1 MGRYISTTGTSS
13 SVIVEKSTT
22 YTAKVNER
30 VIANTSGGAWTLTMP
45 AVAGLLVNDV
55 VQVIAPT
62 GSYSSNNLTVARN
75 GAKIQNLNEDL
86 TMNINNVAIT
96 FIYTGTTYGWL
107 MSGT

>member
-30 VIANTSGGAWTLTMP
+30 VVANTTGGAWTLTLP
-45 AVAGLLVNDV
+45 VSTGLLVNDV
-55 VQVIAPT
+55 VQIIDPT
-62 GSYSSNNLTVARN
+62 GSYSTNNLTVARN

>member
-30 VIANTSGGAWTLTMP
+30 VVANTTGGAWTLTLP
-45 AVAGLLVNDV
+45 VSTGLLVNDV
-55 VQVIAPT
+55 VQIIDPT
-62 GSYSSNNLTVARN
+62 GSYATNNLTVARN
-75 GAKIQNLNEDL
+75 GSKIQNLNEDL

-96 FIYTGTTYGWL
+96 FIYTGTSYGWV

>member
-13 SVIVEKSTT
+13 SVIVEKSGS

-30 VIANTSGGAWTLTMP
+30 VVANTSGGAWTLTLP
-45 AVAGLLVNDV
+45 VSTSLLVNDV
-55 VQVIAPT
+55 VQVIDPT